1 MDNDDVLLLERDAQ
15 SWRLRC
21 DSSPELVSQANAY
34 LGYLADRNY
43 LTALT
48 EIPQFCSSKFL
59 TLGRSAA

>member
-21 DSSPELVSQANAY
+21 DSNPELVSQANAY

-43 LTALT
+43 LTAPAGST
-48 EIPQFCSSKFL
+48 SSSSGHAG
-59 TLGRSAA
+59 TH